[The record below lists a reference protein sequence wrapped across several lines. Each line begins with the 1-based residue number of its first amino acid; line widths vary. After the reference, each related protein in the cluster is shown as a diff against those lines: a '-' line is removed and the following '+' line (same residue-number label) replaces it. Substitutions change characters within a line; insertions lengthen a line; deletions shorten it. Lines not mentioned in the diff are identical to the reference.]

1 MADTTEDED
10 KISIKVIV
18 DKVNKR
24 VVCAE
29 VDYSFVDILFSYVT
43 LPMGTIARLLG
54 THDDKKFECLGSF
67 NNLYHSLKDLP
78 HRYLSTECK
87 SMLLNPR
94 SLSYDYCRH
103 LELKIDDTEPSH
115 YFECHNRC
123 CSSYDKVL
131 SCNNLSSEHD
141 RSQSCRGCYT
151 YLPSMRFEES
161 YWYSSDYDLV
171 SLFTNSV
178 GSGVFVSDSGTFI
191 VTDDLCV
198 EPYNMA
204 SSIRLL
210 TDLGI
215 TDMNH
220 LEERNLQMSS
230 YQVNID
236 CKLFTYTLTRYTIQV
251 RSVNKSNNS
260 LIIVLFLCTNFMAM
274 DSRFGLFKSHIY
286 IPKKQKRK
294 KCMCGLV

>member
-1 MADTTEDED
+1 MADTTEDDEA

-29 VDYSFVDILFSYVT
+29 VDYTFVDILFSYVT

-78 HRYLSTECK
+78 ERYLSTECK

-94 SLSYDYCRH
+94 SLSYDYCRN
-103 LELKIDDTEPSH
+103 LKLLIDHTEPNH
-115 YFECHNRC
+115 YCVCYNNR
-123 CSSYDKVL
+123 CSSYAKVL
-131 SCNNLSSEHD
+131 SCNNVSSEHD
-141 RSQSCRGCYT
+141 RSQSCRECFT
-151 YLPSMRFEES
+151 YMRFEES
-161 YWYSSDYDLV
+161 YWYSSDYELDP
-171 SLFTNSV
+171 LFRNSVV
-178 GSGVFVSDSGTFI
+178 GSGVFVSDSATFI

-198 EPYNMA
+198 EPYNLA

-210 TDLGI
+210 TDLGV

-236 CKLFTYTLTRYTIQV
+236 CKLFTYTLMRYTIQV
-251 RSVNKSNNS
+251 
-260 LIIVLFLCTNFMAM
+260 
-274 DSRFGLFKSHIY
+274 SR
-286 IPKKQKRK
+286 
-294 KCMCGLV
+294 